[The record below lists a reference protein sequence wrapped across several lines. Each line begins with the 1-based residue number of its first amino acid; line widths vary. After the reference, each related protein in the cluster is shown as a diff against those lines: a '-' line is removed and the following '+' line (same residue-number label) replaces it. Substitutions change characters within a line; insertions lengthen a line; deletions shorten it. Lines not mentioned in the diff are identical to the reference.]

1 VKKSAGTARQTGCL
15 MKRAGILWFVA
26 ASVLIGRAMFCM
38 CQADGMGTGVELICE
53 DAGIGA
59 EDAEKIRRFEQE
71 KESGT
76 EFTAWN
82 EKKQLRVESMD
93 GSRSV
98 ITDVMEINGSSE
110 ILFAGSILHT
120 EDTAGCLIGVE
131 TAEELFGSRQAE
143 GMEIRYGERMLTVRG
158 VVVSPGHLLVVE
170 VQDPDIRFRRITLK
184 PSGKGAGQSGAKQFA
199 AAYGLAVRQI
209 RYDLFSG
216 ERFMEMIP
224 GKWSDF
230 TGWKQSV
237 DRFGEDASLLLSA
250 EKSSREEQYLLL
262 YAKCA
267 GWMIAGMS
275 CLIIGSS
282 KLLTWKER
290 IWDKNEI
297 QI

>member
-1 VKKSAGTARQTGCL
+1 MKKSAGLVRQIGCL
-15 MKRAGILWFVA
+15 MKTAGILWFVA
-26 ASVLIGRAMFCM
+26 ASVLIGRAMLCM
-38 CQADGMGTGVELICE
+38 RQADGMGAGAELICE

-59 EDAEKIRRFEQE
+59 KDAEEIRRFEQE

-93 GSRSV
+93 GSRSA

-110 ILFAGSILHT
+110 LLFSGGKILHT

-158 VVVSPGHLLVVE
+158 VVASPGHLLVVE
-170 VQDPDIRFRRITLK
+170 VQDPDTRFRRITLK
-184 PSGKGAGQSGAKQFA
+184 PSGKDAGQGGAKQFA
-199 AAYGLAVRQI
+199 ASYGLAVRQI

-230 TGWKQSV
+230 TGWKQSIG
-237 DRFGEDASLLLSA
+237 RFGEDASLLLTA

-262 YAKCA
+262 CAKCA

-275 CLIIGSS
+275 CLVIGSS
-282 KLLTWKER
+282 KFLSWKER
-290 IWDKNEI
+290 I
-297 QI
+297 